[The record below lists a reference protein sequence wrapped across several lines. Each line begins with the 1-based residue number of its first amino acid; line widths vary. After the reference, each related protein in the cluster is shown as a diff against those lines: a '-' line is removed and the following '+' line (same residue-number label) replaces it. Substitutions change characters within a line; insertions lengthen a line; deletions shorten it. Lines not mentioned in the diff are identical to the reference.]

1 VIVTWMYGAS
11 GTAQLLILSQVIL
24 SIQLPFAVIPLMLFA
39 QDRKRMGVFTAPA
52 WQLAL
57 GWATAAVIV
66 GLNMKLLFD
75 AALGD

>member
-1 VIVTWMYGAS
+1 
-11 GTAQLLILSQVIL
+11 
-24 SIQLPFAVIPLMLFA
+24 
-39 QDRKRMGVFTAPA
+39 MGVFTAPT

-75 AALGD
+75 AAFGG